1 MRKVKFS
8 IFDIFIIHFLLS
20 FLKAESIIKINDIF
34 LLNEETSIKVVNNT
48 ESYFHVLIK
57 NPTNLSN
64 YIQIMINEP
73 NKNVIPNNYIIAFYG
88 EDSSFNNIK
97 QVSNLISPKSYL
109 YLNKNE
115 IKKEFYFRA
124 QNKYENKTFEVK
136 IIPKSFC
143 ELYFNSSTI
152 SYFVTEENKN
162 TDFVIKSDVNTKPIY
177 FNYIQLW
184 VHGNKGINVD
194 LRLNESNYVK
204 HSKYNTYIIKQEK
217 NDDYFFSVS
226 GTVGDSVDIGFILL
240 NEYNWCKNC
249 KEDNMELYKV
259 FLKKNIL
266 NYMCFDLNE

>member
-34 LLNEETSIKVVNNT
+34 LLNEETTIKVVNNT

-194 LRLNESNYVK
+194 LRLNQIMLNIQ
-204 HSKYNTYIIKQEK
+204 NIIR
-217 NDDYFFSVS
+217 
-226 GTVGDSVDIGFILL
+226 IL
-240 NEYNWCKNC
+240 
-249 KEDNMELYKV
+249 
-259 FLKKNIL
+259 
-266 NYMCFDLNE
+266 